1 MQSHHSALKIPVLV
15 VVCHPFI
22 SGCIVVMQKE
32 PSGEV
37 CVPVLSR
44 RWRDAALPQETVR
57 YLQRLK
63 ICEDRLV
70 WREDV
75 DLVKLH
81 HAKRLS
87 LTLLRE
93 GLLHRYTYAMQIRSK
108 RMRQI
113 TKAHSFRDV

>member
-1 MQSHHSALKIPVLV
+1 MLFSLHSHLSALVFLVLV
-15 VVCHPFI
+15 FFCHPFI
-22 SGCIVVMQKE
+22 NSYIILMQKE

-57 YLQRLK
+57 YLRRLK
-63 ICEDRLV
+63 ICEDWLV

-75 DLVKLH
+75 DLIKLH
-81 HAKRLS
+81 RAKRLS

-93 GLLHRYTYAMQIRSK
+93 GLLQR
-108 RMRQI
+108 
-113 TKAHSFRDV
+113 

>member
-1 MQSHHSALKIPVLV
+1 MQSHHSALTFPVPV
-15 VVCHPFI
+15 FFYHPFLNGPVI
-22 SGCIVVMQKE
+22 LMQKE

-44 RWRDAALPQETVR
+44 RWRDAALPQETVG

-63 ICEDRLV
+63 ICEDWLV

-75 DLVKLH
+75 DLITLH
-81 HAKRLS
+81 QARRLS

-93 GLLHRYTYAMQIRSK
+93 GLLQR
-108 RMRQI
+108 
-113 TKAHSFRDV
+113 

>member
-1 MQSHHSALKIPVLV
+1 MQSHHSALIFLVLV
-15 VVCHPFI
+15 FFCHPFI
-22 SGCIVVMQKE
+22 NSYIILMQKE

-63 ICEDRLV
+63 ICEDWLV

-75 DLVKLH
+75 DLIKLH

-93 GLLHRYTYAMQIRSK
+93 GLLQR
-108 RMRQI
+108 
-113 TKAHSFRDV
+113 